1 MIDNDNLG
9 IERDMMIEV
18 RFHGRGGQGAV
29 TAAQILAKASFYDGK
44 FCQAFPFFGV
54 ERRGAPVMAFTR
66 IDDKKITLR
75 CQIYEPDYVI
85 VQDPTLLESVN
96 VVDGLKENGAVIIN
110 TVKEDLDLGYKT
122 YTIDATGI
130 ALDVLGVPIVNTAM
144 VGAFAGVT
152 GIVSI
157 ESVKKAILDT
167 FKGKLGEKN
176 AKAAELAYN
185 EMIKKYGK

>member
-1 MIDNDNLG
+1 M
-9 IERDMMIEV
+9 
-18 RFHGRGGQGAV
+18 
-29 TAAQILAKASFYDGK
+29 
-44 FCQAFPFFGV
+44 
-54 ERRGAPVMAFTR
+54 
-66 IDDKKITLR
+66 
-75 CQIYEPDYVI
+75 
-85 VQDPTLLESVN
+85 
-96 VVDGLKENGAVIIN
+96 
-110 TVKEDLDLGYKT
+110 DLGYKT

-176 AKAAELAYN
+176 AKAAEVAYN
-185 EMIKKYGK
+185 EMLKKYKK

>member
-1 MIDNDNLG
+1 
-9 IERDMMIEV
+9 MIEI

-29 TAAQILAKASFYDGK
+29 TAAQILAKAAFYDGK

-75 CQIYEPDYVI
+75 CQIYEPDYVV
-85 VQDPTLLESVN
+85 VQDATLLESVN
-96 VVDGLKENGAVIIN
+96 VVEGLKKDGAVIIN
-110 TVKEDLDLGYKT
+110 TVKDDLDLGYKT

-176 AKAAELAYN
+176 AKAAEVAYN
-185 EMIKKYGK
+185 EMLKKYKK

>member
-1 MIDNDNLG
+1 
-9 IERDMMIEV
+9 MIEI

-29 TAAQILAKASFYDGK
+29 TAAQILAKAAFYDGK

-66 IDDKKITLR
+66 IDNKKIRLR
-75 CQIYEPDYVI
+75 SQIYNPDYVV
-85 VQDPTLLESVN
+85 VQDATLLESIN
-96 VVDGLKENGAVIIN
+96 VVEGLKENGAVIIN
-110 TVKEDLDLGYKT
+110 TVKDDLNLGFKT

-130 ALDVLGVPIVNTAM
+130 ALDVLGIPIVNTAM
-144 VGAFAGVT
+144 VGAFAGATKLVT
-152 GIVSI
+152 L

-176 AKAAELAYN
+176 AKAAEVAYN
-185 EMIKKYGK
+185 EMLKKYG

>member
-1 MIDNDNLG
+1 
-9 IERDMMIEV
+9 MIEI

-29 TAAQILAKASFYDGK
+29 TAAQILAKAAFYDGK

-66 IDDKKITLR
+66 IDDKKITLG
-75 CQIYEPDYVI
+75 CQIYEPDYVV
-85 VQDPTLLESVN
+85 VQDATLLESVN
-96 VVDGLKENGAVIIN
+96 VVEGLKKDGAVIIN
-110 TVKEDLDLGYKT
+110 TVKDDLNLGYKT

-152 GIVSI
+152 KLVSI

-176 AKAAELAYN
+176 AKAAEVAYN
-185 EMIKKYGK
+185 EMLKKYG